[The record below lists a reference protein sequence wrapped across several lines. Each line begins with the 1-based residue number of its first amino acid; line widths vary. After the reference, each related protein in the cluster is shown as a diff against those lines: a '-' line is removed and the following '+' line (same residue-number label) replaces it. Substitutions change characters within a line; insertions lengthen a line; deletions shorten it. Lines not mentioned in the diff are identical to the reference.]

1 MTTFLITAPDG
12 TKMRITG
19 PEGSTPAQAIA
30 MARRQYTPPPPSKAK
45 SFLRQTGRSFLNA
58 GAGLAEGVAGIA
70 DIAGDVVRHGVI
82 APALR
87 TIGADDMA
95 RDVAGSNLSGVIRR
109 ASPVPDD
116 PGAETARA
124 AASALGGGASVLGL
138 SRRLAARGGTE
149 LSRHVGGIL
158 AEQPGTQLAAAGT
171 SGVAADLARQ
181 AGLPVPFQI
190 AAGVTAGGL
199 TPAGMNAG
207 YQAGRSLLGQNVR
220 EGAARVLQDSADD
233 IGRAVNNLRASG
245 PQSSGALQTTA
256 EASLDP
262 GLAGLQR
269 AIADTGVKS
278 GANIGKRLTENAR
291 LRGSAIDDAFGYGD
305 PMALRIGAQADD
317 AALQTRAANDIT
329 RIGDDLPADMLGER
343 VRGSLADAYDSAKA
357 RTSEAW
363 RNPLLSEDI
372 PATDAVSNRFG
383 AMSEIQNRFYGA
395 GGGLMPAPLE
405 SIMREIYDTPR
416 PTTEYLQR
424 WDRRLSDIAGNL
436 SMQGLRSDAA
446 AATAMREQIR
456 GAMDEAMPQA
466 SREALRAARDVRS
479 AQGSTY
485 ETGAVGKVLD
495 RGEYGRYA
503 MDPARIPSRVVPS
516 GVEGAGAVRQL
527 RAAAPQA
534 VSPTIGAELRR
545 QAAEMGPDEV
555 LSRYGSALSEA
566 PDVAARVQTAAESR
580 ALADAFRKTAYGRLM
595 SENVDPVGEVA
606 RLLNARDGGGAMAQL
621 IGQARKSPEAMN
633 GIRRA
638 LAAEIERASTTR
650 GVDDSLR
657 AVRGNGPML
666 DTLTKVM
673 QKASSALEP
682 AQRRMLNV
690 YRRELR
696 KAQFAATANKTQG
709 SSTVRNAGVTARIM
723 RQGAQAVAGTKAST
737 VFDWMLNWASR
748 TDDISALVA
757 DAMLDPKLAADL
769 LAAPTP
775 DRVKMVADRGL
786 YLAEGATLGSTVTAE
801 HPYGVQ

>member
-1 MTTFLITAPDG
+1 MPTFIVTAPDG
-12 TKMRITG
+12 KKLRVTA
-19 PEGSTPAQAIA
+19 PEGATQEQAVA
-30 MARRQYTPPPPSKAK
+30 MARRQYKPPPPSKAK
-45 SFLRQTGRSFLNA
+45 SFLRQTGRSFVNV
-58 GAGLAEGVAGIA
+58 GAGLSEGAAGIA
-70 DIAGDVVRHGVI
+70 DMFGDVVRHGVI

-87 TIGADDMA
+87 TIGADEMA
-95 RDVAGSNLSGVIRR
+95 RDVAGTNLSGLIRR

-116 PGAETARA
+116 PGAETSRA
-124 AASALGGGASVLGL
+124 LASALGGGATAL
-138 SRRLAARGGTE
+138 SAGRALAARGTNE
-149 LSRHVGGIL
+149 VARYVGGIL
-158 AEQPGTQLAAAGT
+158 ADQPGTQLAAAGT

-181 AGLPVPFQI
+181 AGLPVPVQI

-233 IGRAVNNLRASG
+233 IGRAVTNLRTSG
-245 PQSSGALQTTA
+245 PQVSGALQTTA

-269 AIADTGVKS
+269 AIADSGVKS
-278 GANIGKRLTENAR
+278 GANIGKRLTENVR

-305 PMALRIGAQADD
+305 PMALRVGAQADD

-372 PATDAVSNRFG
+372 PAADAVSNRFG

-405 SIMREIYDTPR
+405 SIMREIYDTPH

-446 AATAMREQIR
+446 AAKAVQGQIR

-466 SREALRAARDVRS
+466 SREALKAARDVRS
-479 AQGSTY
+479 AQGSTF

-534 VSPTIGAELRR
+534 VSPTVGAELRR
-545 QAAEMGPDEV
+545 QAADMGPDEV

-566 PDVAARVQTAAESR
+566 PGVAARVQSAAESR
-580 ALADAFRKTAYGRLM
+580 ALADVFRKTPYGRLM
-595 SENVDPVGEVA
+595 NENIDPVSEVA
-606 RLLNARDGGGAMAQL
+606 RLLNARDGGGTMMQL
-621 IGQARKSPEAMN
+621 IGQAKKSPEAMS

-638 LAAEIERASTTR
+638 LAAEIERTSTTR

-673 QKASSALEP
+673 QKAGTALEP
-682 AQRRMLNV
+682 EQRRVLNV

-737 VFDWMLNWASR
+737 VFDWMLKWASR

-775 DRVKMVADRGL
+775 DRVRMAADHFTAL
-786 YLAEGATLGSTVTAE
+786 TEGAAVGAASTAE
-801 HPYGVQ
+801 HP